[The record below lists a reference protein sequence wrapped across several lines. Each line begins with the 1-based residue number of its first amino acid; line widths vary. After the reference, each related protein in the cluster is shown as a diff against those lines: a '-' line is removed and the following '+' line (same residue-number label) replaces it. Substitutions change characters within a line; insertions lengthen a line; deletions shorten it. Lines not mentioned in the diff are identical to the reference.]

1 MHPQPDNSTPGGDRP
16 MNTDKILATVAHT
29 IQTTLN
35 AGPIAINRQTR
46 ALEVRGWDSL
56 SHTLILSSLE
66 EAFQC
71 ELPLEQFFRTKNVGD
86 LVDLLAEVLSTPRR
100 PA

>member
-1 MHPQPDNSTPGGDRP
+1 MHA
-16 MNTDKILATVAHT
+16 DKILATVAHT
-29 IQTTLN
+29 IQATLN
-35 AGPIAINRQTR
+35 TGPMAINRQTR

-56 SHTLILSSLE
+56 SHTLILASLE

-71 ELPLEQFFRTKNVGD
+71 QLPLERFFQAKNVGD
-86 LVDLLAEVLSTPRR
+86 LVDLLSEALNTPRL